1 MALGSD
7 GMGVVV
13 DIGPN
18 VSEHLMKQRVIVNPG
33 QGWDSDLEGPESPK
47 GYLTLGASPAGTG
60 TMQQYLLADQADVMS
75 CPEHL
80 TDAEAAAIP
89 AAGLTAWRALMV
101 RSQNAHP
108 GRNILVPGIGG
119 GVALFVM
126 QFALAAG
133 CNVYVTS
140 SSTEKLRR
148 AKELGATGGVLYTE
162 EHWESKLATLLP
174 RERRQFDTIIDGAGG
189 DIVKSGV
196 KLLRHNGTIVS
207 YGMTVGPTMPFTMKA
222 VIKNINLVGTTM
234 GSRNDFSDMIEFIR
248 TQTIR
253 PIVSHIVH
261 GMDDLDEIEGLFG
274 ILHKGSQFGK
284 LVLQIREGSN
294 ASRL

>member
-108 GRNILVPGIGG
+108 GGISWSLALV
-119 GVALFVM
+119 VV
-126 QFALAAG
+126 
-133 CNVYVTS
+133 
-140 SSTEKLRR
+140 LRY
-148 AKELGATGGVLYTE
+148 L
-162 EHWESKLATLLP
+162 
-174 RERRQFDTIIDGAGG
+174 
-189 DIVKSGV
+189 
-196 KLLRHNGTIVS
+196 
-207 YGMTVGPTMPFTMKA
+207 
-222 VIKNINLVGTTM
+222 
-234 GSRNDFSDMIEFIR
+234 
-248 TQTIR
+248 
-253 PIVSHIVH
+253 
-261 GMDDLDEIEGLFG
+261 
-274 ILHKGSQFGK
+274 
-284 LVLQIREGSN
+284 
-294 ASRL
+294 